1 MSETE
6 LNERARQLL
15 GQLVTSYIA
24 DGQPVGS
31 RTLSKMPGM
40 ELSPATIRNVMADL
54 EEFGFIKSPHTSAGR
69 IPTVRG
75 YRFFIDKLLKVK
87 PLTPKELKLIQG
99 RLPRHSKPEDILE
112 TASSQLSEITSMAGV
127 VMIPKRELTAL
138 RQIEFLPLSSN
149 QILVILVTLDGTVQ
163 NRVITPTRAFKAS
176 ELEQAANYLNRHYA
190 GKALSEIRSH
200 ILASMDETRQSMNQM
215 MNSAIDMARQVIDS
229 SYQSEQNMVIA
240 GQTNLMGYSEMGNL
254 DKLRQLF
261 DAFNQKQDILQLF
274 DKSLHAQGMQIFIGE
289 ESGYEVLD
297 ECSIVT
303 SPFEVDGKQMGVIG
317 VIGPTRMSYGRV
329 IPIVDVTAQ
338 VIASA
343 LNQHR

>member
-31 RTLSKMPGM
+31 RTLAKISDE
-40 ELSPATIRNVMADL
+40 ELSSATIRNVMADL
-54 EEFGFIKSPHTSAGR
+54 EDLGLIKAPHTSAGR
-69 IPTVRG
+69 VPTVQG
-75 YRFFIDKLLKVK
+75 YRFFIDQLLKVK
-87 PLTPKELKLIQG
+87 PLSARELKLIQG
-99 RLPRHSKPEDILE
+99 KIASHSNPEDILE
-112 TASSQLSEITSMAGV
+112 LASSQLSEITSMAGV
-127 VMIPKRELTAL
+127 VMIPGRVFTAL

-149 QILVILVTLDGTVQ
+149 QILVILVTMDGTVQ
-163 NRVITPTRAFKAS
+163 NRVITPTKTFKKI
-176 ELEQAANYLNRHYA
+176 ELEQAANYLNHHYM
-190 GKALSEIRSH
+190 GKELTDIRDH
-200 ILASMDETRQSMNQM
+200 ILSSMDETRQSMDQM
-215 MNSAIDMARQVIDS
+215 MSAAIDMARQVIDS
-229 SYQSEQNMVIA
+229 SYHSEQSMVIA

-261 DAFNQKQDILQLF
+261 DAFSQKQGILQLF
-274 DKSLHAQGMQIFIGE
+274 DRSLQAQGVQIFIGE
-289 ESGYEVLD
+289 ESGYEALD

-303 SPFEVDGKQMGVIG
+303 SPYEVDGKQMGVIG
-317 VIGPTRMSYGRV
+317 VIGPTRMSYERV

-343 LNQHR
+343 LNQNR